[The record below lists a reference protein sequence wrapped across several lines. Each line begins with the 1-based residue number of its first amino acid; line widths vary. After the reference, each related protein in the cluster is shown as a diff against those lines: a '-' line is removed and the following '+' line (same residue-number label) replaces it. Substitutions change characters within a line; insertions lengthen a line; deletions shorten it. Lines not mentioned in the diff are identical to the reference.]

1 MLLLWTICGFALGW
15 WANVLFG
22 ARAPRR
28 MQPRKAIEATTIAE
42 VLQESRAGLIYERLT
57 QAETPT
63 AEAGQAERRPL
74 PIFAFVVAAL
84 LILLLVIE
92 PSWLVECPCVT
103 GPFYA
108 FKALLLSPRV
118 LALLFG
124 TVIGFWASRY
134 REAIGARSGDFYE
147 AFLGS
152 ETKSSWAL
160 QSMVA
165 IVALLLMVL
174 AIKPDLLERL
184 ESFKAGEVE
193 AKFAGVS
200 SATREVSTITNEL
213 AKDMTLGQWAEF
225 KEKYLDGS
233 ARDAALE
240 FDNSEIKADR
250 KAIRNILFLN
260 YVVPLTHMLNC
271 LDDDRRI
278 EQMRRNPDF
287 VRMALNFRNMI
298 LEAKDGNGMGPAFT
312 ADGWE
317 SLLGLAN
324 QQIISAD
331 KTIKKDISGYI
342 VTDKC
347 KKIAGIAAG
356 RTTPAE
362 DAKTLSETV
371 NRAAGVLKNLTNEKA
386 YRLSFFDPY
395 FIAAVSDLLAL
406 TLGQA
411 EKATFLMQVKAM
423 YPKEMAFIQPGI
435 ISVYYYLSDS
445 KLKDESPWP
454 LEETLDELRFAMDG
468 ADYIVAETRKIPS
481 AKHDAAAE
489 CGEKKLNC
497 YDEILKVYFTNKFI
511 FLNRFLE
518 TFDKYSL
525 AGGVL
530 SERNRYEWAS
540 FFKQIEAVL
549 NLKRVGPTVDLDFG
563 PSSPI
568 ARQDRT
574 NWQNIELAPEYEFDT
589 RVAMALSSVMLTEGA
604 NHRSTTQACIAAD
617 FYLKEAQERV
627 PKVSANDE
635 AKRARLSGYLAQI
648 GFRVK
653 ASCPDRR

>member
-1 MLLLWTICGFALGW
+1 
-15 WANVLFG
+15 
-22 ARAPRR
+22 

-371 NRAAGVLKNLTNEKA
+371 NRAAGVLKNLTNERA